1 MTIKKEIVPIYS
13 NFSFISTLLTAILT
27 NHLGWV
33 ATVAPIINSLP
44 SKDDQVFTIHQSQEK
59 IMEISKF
66 HPYNVLWAQLS
77 DLYGSVGCPSRLAKT
92 IICGAKTLT
101 INKVLNVL
109 TYFVRCGEIQRVES
123 TQVLNNLEIENIIA
137 RKSNPNFPSYLD
149 DNQCIPI
156 SKVQAK
162 NLFWNEACFKD
173 LSNISDKFFKQSM
186 KNNGI
191 TNEIGSKELLNSLN
205 STIKLMV
212 TSPDNDKFEYEKAS
226 EALEFILK
234 KVESGS
240 VEQNKEINLSSL
252 HAIDTEK
259 CSNFG
264 TSLWSIDTVTD
275 GIAFEIPKA
284 TDTKLTETDE
294 NKLKRS
300 QSFNRKSNALNEL
313 RKSSTLREL
322 SSDIN
327 GNAETNIT
335 FPDFV
340 TNNIVIKSNESKN
353 MQKSDLK
360 KNQSDLSKSVVFMLG
375 DDDVLFGLKAPSK
388 TLNIT
393 TVENSSDITGKP
405 ISHVQVEEKRNCIQ
419 ISSSSADISNQAAFT
434 AASKTSTI
442 KSEKKKKHCTHKKHS
457 GVKFNFEQYPQIV
470 TNYMKNKNLDIES
483 YDFLEKGLKL
493 EQENAFNYGASSS
506 ILPKIIAE
514 DIPEL
519 EEQEE
524 EEQCECCANTF
535 RILQTPSNATELEFS
550 SEDGNYPVP
559 IVSKPKEKLKPV
571 VELNSQ
577 TTVIKQTDRINTLS
591 NESDSMDK
599 NKNSIEK
606 SVSQSNEIIEEKYGK
621 HLELLAIP
629 IPETEIPVPNSKTNR
644 IRAGYVPSLFVG
656 ITDHFIPDM
665 VLQVG

>member
-1 MTIKKEIVPIYS
+1 
-13 NFSFISTLLTAILT
+13 
-27 NHLGWV
+27 
-33 ATVAPIINSLP
+33 
-44 SKDDQVFTIHQSQEK
+44 
-59 IMEISKF
+59 MEISKF

-101 INKVLNVL
+101 INKILNVL

-123 TQVLNNLEIENIIA
+123 TKVLNNIEIENITA
-137 RKSNPNFPSYLD
+137 KKGNSNLPSYLD
-149 DNQCIPI
+149 GNQCIPT

-162 NLFWNEACFKD
+162 NLFRNEACFKD
-173 LSNISDKFFKQSM
+173 FSNISDHIFKRSM
-186 KNNGI
+186 DNNEMDYSFDNI
-191 TNEIGSKELLNSLN
+191 TNEIRSKELLNSLS

-212 TSPDNDKFEYEKAS
+212 TSPDNDKLEYETAS
-226 EALEFILK
+226 EAIEFILK
-234 KVESGS
+234 KVESES
-240 VEQNKEINLSSL
+240 IELNQEKKLSSL
-252 HAIDTEK
+252 DTMDREK
-259 CSNFG
+259 CSNNLG
-264 TSLWSIDTVTD
+264 TSLWSIDRVTD
-275 GIAFEIPKA
+275 GITFEIHKA
-284 TDTKLTETDE
+284 TNTKLIESGK

-300 QSFNRKSNALNEL
+300 QSFNRKSNVVNEL
-313 RKSSTLREL
+313 RKSLTLRQM

-327 GNAETNIT
+327 GNAETKIKS
-335 FPDFV
+335 PDLLA
-340 TNNIVIKSNESKN
+340 NNMAIRSNESIN
-353 MQKSDLK
+353 MQKSDIEQ
-360 KNQSDLSKSVVFMLG
+360 NQSDMSRSVVFVLG
-375 DDDVLFGLKAPSK
+375 DDDVLFGLKALSK
-388 TLNIT
+388 TL
-393 TVENSSDITGKP
+393 DITARQNSCDIIENP
-405 ISHVQVEEKRNCIQ
+405 ISHAQVEEKKNCVQ
-419 ISSSSADISNQAAFT
+419 TSSSTANTSNQAAFIT
-434 AASKTSTI
+434 ASNTSTM
-442 KSEKKKKHCTHKKHS
+442 KPEKKKKHCTHKKHS

-506 ILPKIIAE
+506 ILPKIIPE
-514 DIPEL
+514 DIQEL

-559 IVSKPKEKLKPV
+559 INNIVSKPKEKLKPV

-577 TTVIKQTDRINTLS
+577 TTVIKQTDRFNTIV
-591 NESDSMDK
+591 NESELK
-599 NKNSIEK
+599 NTNKNSIEK
-606 SVSQSNEIIEEKYGK
+606 FVFQSIEITEEKYKK
-621 HLELLAIP
+621 HLELLAVP
-629 IPETEIPVPNSKTNR
+629 IPETEIVSNSKTNR

>member
-1 MTIKKEIVPIYS
+1 MYIYS

-44 SKDDQVFTIHQSQEK
+44 NNKDQEFTIHQSQEK
-59 IMEISKF
+59 MMEISKF

-77 DLYGSVGCPSRLAKT
+77 DLYGSIGCPSRLAKT

-109 TYFVRCGEIQRVES
+109 TYFVRCGEIQRVNS
-123 TQVLNNLEIENIIA
+123 TKVLNNIEIENIIA
-137 RKSNPNFPSYLD
+137 RKSNPTNFPSYLD
-149 DNQCIPI
+149 SNQCIPI
-156 SKVQAK
+156 SNVQAK
-162 NLFWNEACFKD
+162 NLFRNKACYSD
-173 LSNISDKFFKQSM
+173 LSNISDQIFKQSM
-186 KNNGI
+186 DNNGMNCSLHSI
-191 TNEIGSKELLNSLN
+191 TNEIGSNELLLNSLN

-212 TSPDNDKFEYEKAS
+212 TSPNNDKFEYETAS
-226 EALEFILK
+226 EALEFLLK

-240 VEQNKEINLSSL
+240 IELNQEKKLSSSGTM
-252 HAIDTEK
+252 DTEK
-259 CSNFG
+259 CSN
-264 TSLWSIDTVTD
+264 DAVTD
-275 GIAFEIPKA
+275 GIAFEIRKA
-284 TDTKLTETDE
+284 TNAKLTESDK
-294 NKLKRS
+294 NQLKRS
-300 QSFNRKSNALNEL
+300 QSFNRNSNAINEM
-313 RKSSTLREL
+313 RKSRILRQI

-327 GNAETNIT
+327 GNAETTIT

-340 TNNIVIKSNESKN
+340 TANNMVIQSNESKN
-353 MQKSDLK
+353 MQKSDSEP
-360 KNQSDLSKSVVFMLG
+360 NQSDLSRSVVFVLG
-375 DDDVLFGLKAPSK
+375 DDDVLFGLKASSK
-388 TLNIT
+388 NLNIT
-393 TVENSSDITGKP
+393 SMQNSCDIIEKTV
-405 ISHVQVEEKRNCIQ
+405 SHAQIEEMGNCIQ
-419 ISSSSADISNQAAFT
+419 MSSSAANISNQAAFT
-434 AASKTSTI
+434 VASNTSTMAP
-442 KSEKKKKHCTHKKHS
+442 EKKKKHCTHKKHS

-506 ILPKIIAE
+506 LLPKIISE
-514 DIPEL
+514 DIQEL
-519 EEQEE
+519 DEQDE

-559 IVSKPKEKLKPV
+559 INNIVSKPMEKLKPI
-571 VELNSQ
+571 VESNSQ
-577 TTVIKQTDRINTLS
+577 TIVQQQTDRINADV
-591 NESDSMDK
+591 NESQLMNT
-599 NKNSIEK
+599 NKNSNGK
-606 SVSQSNEIIEEKYGK
+606 SFGQSNETTDEKKYEK

-629 IPETEIPVPNSKTNR
+629 IPETKIVPNAKNR